1 MYLYQEYINIMVL
14 LLVLT
19 IIFLSFKLG
28 INKNMFFF
36 LMNELDVANKPD
48 L

>member
-1 MYLYQEYINIMVL
+1 MVL
-14 LLVLT
+14 LLVLI
-19 IIFLSFKLG
+19 IIFFSFKFG

-36 LMNELDVANKPD
+36 LMNELDVVNKLD